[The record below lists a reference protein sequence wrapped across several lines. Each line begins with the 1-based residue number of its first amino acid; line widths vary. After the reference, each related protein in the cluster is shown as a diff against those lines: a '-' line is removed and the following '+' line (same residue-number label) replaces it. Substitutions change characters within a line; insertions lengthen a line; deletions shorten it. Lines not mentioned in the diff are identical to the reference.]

1 MKRFFLRKLKYVVTF
16 TAIAVFILI
25 YSISASVSVPKEALN
40 QLREYIQ
47 VSLDSSKLNLKFNQ
61 YFHPDAFFLGGDSF
75 NVVVTPNGDPD
86 VWTIE
91 SSTIVYEDRSLENK
105 GKEKLLKVIVKFQ
118 AIAIARVT
126 NTLTF
131 EKIKEPFRR
140 TYYLAEFKKQ
150 WLILDIS
157 EPDLNVLSLDKAIIY
172 TENIAKSSDNQ
183 LFHQLT
189 KKLKEFK

>member
-1 MKRFFLRKLKYVVTF
+1 MKQFSFLKIKYVVTF
-16 TAIAVFILI
+16 IAVSVFIVI

-61 YFHPDAFFLGGDSF
+61 YFHPDSFFLGGDSF
-75 NVVVTPNGDPD
+75 NVVVTPNGRSD

-91 SSTIVYEDRSLENK
+91 SSSIVYEDHSLENK
-105 GKEKLLKVIVKFQ
+105 GKQKLLKVIVKFH
-118 AIAIARVT
+118 AISIAKAT

-140 TYYLAEFKKQ
+140 TFYLAEFKKQ

-172 TENIAKSSDNQ
+172 TENVAKSSNNQ
-183 LFHQLT
+183 VFYQLT
-189 KKLKEFK
+189 KKLEELK